1 VAESVVQKVSVG
13 LFGGS
18 FNPPHVG
25 HVLSIAYVL
34 STGLVQRVVAVPV
47 YAHALGK
54 SLAPF
59 AERLNMARLA
69 FEWLPRV
76 EVSDIE
82 QGLGTPSRTLGTV
95 RALLAQH
102 PEWQL
107 RLVVGS
113 DILGELHQW
122 HAYREIE
129 RLAPPLILPRPGAPE
144 PGQQEFSTRLLPD
157 ISSTEVRALL
167 ADWASGTAPGAEVQ
181 LERLVP
187 QAVLSFIR
195 QHGLYGV
202 PAQPQ

>member
-1 VAESVVQKVSVG
+1 MQRVSVG

-25 HVLSIAYVL
+25 HVLSIAYAL
-34 STGLVQRVVAVPV
+34 SAGLVERVVAVPV

-69 FEWLPRV
+69 FEWLPAV

-82 QGLGTPSRTLGTV
+82 QGLGTPSRTLETV
-95 RALLAQH
+95 RALLSRH
-102 PEWQL
+102 PDWQL
-107 RLVVGS
+107 RLLVGS

-122 HAYREIE
+122 HAFREIE
-129 RLAPPLILPRPGAPE
+129 RLAPPLVLPRPGAPQ
-144 PGQQEFSTRLLPD
+144 PGQPDQATRMLPD
-157 ISSTEVRALL
+157 VSSTEVRNLL
-167 ADWASGTAPGAEVQ
+167 RDWAGGRAPEAAAQ

-187 QAVLSFIR
+187 RAVLRFIR
-195 QHGLYGV
+195 ERGLYGV
-202 PAQPQ
+202 PAPSADAQ

>member
-1 VAESVVQKVSVG
+1 MQRISVG

-25 HVLSIAYVL
+25 HVLSIAYAL
-34 STGLVQRVVAVPV
+34 STGLVERVVAVPV

-59 AERLNMARLA
+59 AERLDMARLA

-82 QGLGTPSRTLGTV
+82 QSLATPSRTLETV

-102 PEWQL
+102 PDWQL
-107 RLVVGS
+107 RLLVGS

-122 HAYREIE
+122 HAFREIE
-129 RLAPPLILPRPGAPE
+129 RLAPPLVLPRPGALETEHAARILPE
-144 PGQQEFSTRLLPD
+144 V
-157 ISSTEVRALL
+157 SSTEVRTLL
-167 ADWASGTAPGAEVQ
+167 SDWASGEEPGAATE

-187 QAVLSFIR
+187 RSVLGFIR
-195 QHGLYGV
+195 QRGLYGV
-202 PAQPQ
+202 PRG

>member
-1 VAESVVQKVSVG
+1 VQRVSVG

-25 HVLSIAYVL
+25 HVLSIAYAL

-59 AERLNMARLA
+59 AERLIMARLA
-69 FEWLPRV
+69 FEWLPNV

-82 QGLGTPSRTLGTV
+82 QGLGAPSRTLGTV
-95 RALLAQH
+95 RALLAGH

-107 RLVVGS
+107 RLIVGS

-122 HAYREIE
+122 HAFHEIE
-129 RLAPPLILPRPGAPE
+129 RLAPPLVLPRPGAPE
-144 PGQQEFSTRLLPD
+144 PGQPERNTRLLPD
-157 ISSTEVRALL
+157 ISSTEVRTLIAG
-167 ADWASGTAPGAEVQ
+167 WASGAAPAAEAE
-181 LERLVP
+181 LERLLP
-187 QAVLSFIR
+187 RPVLGFIR
-195 QHGLYGV
+195 QQGLYGV
-202 PAQPQ
+202 PALDQ

>member
-1 VAESVVQKVSVG
+1 VQRVSVG

-25 HVLSIAYVL
+25 HVLSIAYAL
-34 STGLVQRVVAVPV
+34 STGLVERVVAVPV
-47 YAHALGK
+47 FAHALGK

-59 AERLNMARLA
+59 AERLAMARLA
-69 FEWLPRV
+69 FEWLPGV

-82 QGLGTPSRTLGTV
+82 QSLGSPSRTLETV

-122 HAYREIE
+122 HAFREIE
-129 RLAPPLILPRPGAPE
+129 RLAPPLVLPRPGAPE
-144 PGQQEFSTRLLPD
+144 PGQAPQATRLLPD
-157 ISSTEVRALL
+157 ISSTEVRTLL
-167 ADWASGTAPGAEVQ
+167 TDWANGKAPGGAPE

-187 QAVLSFIR
+187 RAVLTFIR
-195 QHGLYGV
+195 EHGLYGV
-202 PAQPQ
+202 PPQ